1 MERVTWDGRGAPTGE
16 PQPEAVPVDGAATVD
31 ANSKETRM
39 SDTETQRGVLSRL
52 VPSTVRRSYTLKFVV
67 SILLIV
73 VVIAAAGAVGFVQ
86 ARDTVETDTRE
97 SLAATATVQASELG
111 EFLRDKRGRAGQV
124 ATESTLLTGETAAVN
139 RLLTDRE
146 TQFGSE
152 VTQIHVVDLQAGTV
166 EASTNP
172 RIRGTGLDEGTVA
185 DRPWADADRLAS
197 LPAGQSQ
204 LTQRAYRVSAAD
216 SQEYRMAAVVK
227 VRGGDRAVVVVGN
240 LGEVLTDLS
249 RPETGQGVALVNAE
263 GETALAG
270 VETGDG
276 FALGSAGGTDAGE
289 TAGTVPGGAVSMSEG
304 EDPRFRSASGRVYAI
319 APVAAGGTTWAAVT
333 SVPQT
338 EAFAVVNAVGTT
350 IGGIVVLALG
360 ALAVFAIVIGRQT
373 VTPLSALRGKVER
386 MEEGDLDVDLSSSR
400 EDEIGRLYG
409 GFASMRD
416 SLRDRIAEIEATN
429 RRLERRAE
437 SYSEVMRACAAGD
450 LTRRMD
456 PDSDNES
463 MAAIARE
470 FNQMVAELETTT
482 RDIKQFADEVAISS
496 QEVTAS
502 ADLVRDASEEVS
514 DSVREINQD
523 ADQQSERLS
532 RIAEEMDDL
541 SARVDEVAAASDEV
555 AAVATRTVE
564 TGREGRA
571 AAESAVEAMDRVTDE
586 SAAAVDQME
595 KLEEETEQIDDL
607 LEFINEI
614 AQRTNMLALN
624 ANIEAN
630 REPEAGEESG
640 FGVIANEIKDLS
652 EEAQEATEDVARR
665 LRRIQERTGEAAG
678 VVERTSREVEESAE
692 NVEAA
697 VRALDEIVTYAEETN
712 EGVQEVSEAN
722 ADQVESTTAVADQVD
737 AVAEISERTS
747 ESSERVARL
756 ADDQSGATARMS
768 DSAGDLNRRAIELSE
783 SLDDFETGP
792 VEGGDDA
799 AGAGQSPPEAAA
811 DAGSGEGFDLEAA
824 GGDDAT
830 SGGGEDDPHAPEG
843 GDPTPP
849 SDGQTAT
856 AGFDPSNAGDAGGD
870 DAASFTP
877 GSDGSEDAAS
887 FTPGSDGSEDAT
899 SFTPGDESGASTS
912 TGFESPTTESS
923 TAEEGEDGAGSD
935 DEGATFS
942 FDR

>member
-1 MERVTWDGRGAPTGE
+1 
-16 PQPEAVPVDGAATVD
+16 
-31 ANSKETRM
+31 M
-39 SDTETQRGVLSRL
+39 SDTETERGVLSRL

-97 SLAATATVQASELG
+97 SLEATATVQASELG

-124 ATESTLLTGETAAVN
+124 ATESTLLTGGTAAVN
-139 RLLTDRE
+139 RLLTERE

-152 VTQIHVVDLQAGTV
+152 VTQIHVVDIQAGTV

-172 RIRGTGLDEGTVA
+172 RIRGSSLGAGAVT
-185 DRPWADADRLAS
+185 DRPWADADQLAS

-204 LTQRAYRVSAAD
+204 LTPRAYRVSAAD
-216 SQEYRMAAVVK
+216 SQEYRMAAVAK

-240 LGEVLTDLS
+240 LGEALSDLS
-249 RPETGQGVALVNAE
+249 RPDTGQGVALVNAD

-270 VETGDG
+270 VET
-276 FALGSAGGTDAGE
+276 
-289 TAGTVPGGAVSMSEG
+289 TAGFDLGVSRADAEATARTVPSGGIDLAS
-304 EDPRFRSASGRVYAI
+304 DANPQFRSASGRVYAI
-319 APVAAGGTTWAAVT
+319 APVAAGGVTWAAVT
-333 SVPQT
+333 SVPQA

-350 IGGIVVLALG
+350 IGGIVILALG

-400 EDEIGRLYG
+400 QDEIGRLYG

-470 FNQMVAELETTT
+470 FNQMVAELEATT

-502 ADLVRDASEEVS
+502 ADLVRDASEQVS
-514 DSVREINQD
+514 ASVREINED
-523 ADQQSERLS
+523 ADRQSERLARVS
-532 RIAEEMDDL
+532 AEMEDL

-564 TGREGRA
+564 TGREGRT

-586 SAAAVDQME
+586 SAAAVEQME

-678 VVERTSREVEESAE
+678 VVERTSQEVEQSAS

-697 VRALDEIVTYAEETN
+697 VQALDEIVTYAEETN
-712 EGVQEVSEAN
+712 QGVQEVSEAN
-722 ADQVESTTAVADQVD
+722 ANQVESTAAVADQVD
-737 AVAEISERTS
+737 AVADISERTS

-792 VEGGDDA
+792 AEPGDATSQASPDA
-799 AGAGQSPPEAAA
+799 AVETGSVDGRDG
-811 DAGSGEGFDLEAA
+811 DASGEGAEA
-824 GGDDAT
+824 GLGD
-830 SGGGEDDPHAPEG
+830 
-843 GDPTPP
+843 GDGTGPA
-849 SDGQTAT
+849 DGQAAT
-856 AGFDPSNAGDAGGD
+856 AGFDPDNATAGGTD
-870 DAASFTP
+870 
-877 GSDGSEDAAS
+877 E
-887 FTPGSDGSEDAT
+887 AT
-899 SFTPGDESGASTS
+899 SFTPGSEEGTDEAASFTPDDGLDGEAS
-912 TGFESPTTESS
+912 GFEPVPSG
-923 TAEEGEDGAGSD
+923 EGDDGSGSD
-935 DEGATFS
+935 DGDGATFS